1 MQALCLSAEHTESV
15 KYIDPGFAR
24 YDVLLTADHPSRSY
38 FITVA
43 SQYRPGAPNGY
54 GFLHYSNASSSG
66 LPPTPTVQEN
76 ATLPWNQSQI
86 DKARDRRSVVA
97 DQLPFEATSA
107 VGHDRILQQ
116 WSSSQLSNARGAC

>member
-1 MQALCLSAEHTESV
+1 MIC
-15 KYIDPGFAR
+15 R
-24 YDVLLTADHPSRSY
+24 YDVLLTANHPSRTY

-54 GFLHYSNASSSG
+54 GFLQYSNASAGG

-86 DKARDRRSVVA
+86 DKARSVAASWMLPSSVRLRSPNIA
-97 DQLPFEATSA
+97 GCCSTGCA
-107 VGHDRILQQ
+107 I
-116 WSSSQLSNARGAC
+116 SSCLAPGACWLT